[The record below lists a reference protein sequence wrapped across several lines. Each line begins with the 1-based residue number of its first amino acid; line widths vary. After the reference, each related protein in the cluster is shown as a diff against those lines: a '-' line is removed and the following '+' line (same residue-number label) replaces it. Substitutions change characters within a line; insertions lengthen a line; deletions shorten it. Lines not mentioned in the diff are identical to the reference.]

1 MSARWLVL
9 SLLILVAVASA
20 IGVVQSRQ
28 QHRDAFAQLSRLEQ
42 ARDELNIEFDRL
54 QLEIATL
61 ADAGRI
67 GEQAKRRLGMHAP
80 EQADTVV
87 LTP

>member
-1 MSARWLVL
+1 MSARSFVL
-9 SLLILVAVASA
+9 SLLMLVAVASA
-20 IGVVQSRQ
+20 IGMVQSRQ
-28 QHRDAFAQLSRLEQ
+28 QHRDAFAQLSRMEH
-42 ARDELNIEFDRL
+42 ARDELNIEFDLL

-67 GEQAKRRLGMHAP
+67 EEQARKRLGMHPP